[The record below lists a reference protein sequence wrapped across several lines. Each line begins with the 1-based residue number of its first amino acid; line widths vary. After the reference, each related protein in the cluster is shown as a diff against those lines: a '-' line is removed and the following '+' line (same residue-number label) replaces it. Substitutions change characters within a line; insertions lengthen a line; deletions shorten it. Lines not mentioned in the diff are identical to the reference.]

1 MSGGAKLRLSLA
13 ARVVN
18 QAGEPVGHLNEV
30 VVEIASRRIAGFHI
44 MSDEVV
50 PRELFVMAGQ
60 VAQFDAEQLTLG
72 LSDEE
77 FVALPEARQQLFV
90 APDQDLDEE
99 IADAES
105 ANASAV
111 KPDPDERPVPTGL
124 PGIALTA
131 NLLIPMAIERS
142 IMDEG
147 QIALRDGM
155 RILSG
160 DGEEIGH
167 LGGVVIDNEAR
178 LIALALGDES
188 GTTIDYRLLGSV
200 DDDANELALL
210 TDEQIAAE
218 ESNDGE
224 MAATGE
230 TAVQS

>member
-1 MSGGAKLRLSLA
+1 MTGEAELRLSLA

-18 QAGEPVGHLNEV
+18 REGEPIGRLNEV
-30 VVEIASRRIAGFHI
+30 VVEIESRRIAGFHI

-60 VAQFDAEQLTLG
+60 VAEFDAAQLTLD

-90 APDQDLDEE
+90 APDQDLDAE
-99 IADAES
+99 IANAES
-105 ANASAV
+105 ANASAA

-131 NLLIPMAIERS
+131 NLLIPMAVERS
-142 IMDEG
+142 IMDEE
-147 QIALRDGM
+147 QIALRHGM
-155 RILSG
+155 RVLSG

-167 LGGVVIDNEAR
+167 LGGVVVDDEAR
-178 LIALALGDES
+178 LLALALGDES
-188 GTTIDYRLLGSV
+188 GETIDYRLIGSI

-210 TDEQIAAE
+210 TDEQVAE
-218 ESNDGE
+218 EDEAPEAIAPAPEG
-224 MAATGE
+224 
-230 TAVQS
+230 

>member
-1 MSGGAKLRLSLA
+1 MSGEAELRLSLA

-18 QAGEPVGHLNEV
+18 RAGEPIGRLNEV
-30 VVEIASRRIAGFHI
+30 VVEIESRRVAGFHI

-60 VAQFDAEQLTLG
+60 VAEFSAEQLTLD

-90 APDQDLDEE
+90 APDQDLDAE

-105 ANASAV
+105 ADASAV

-142 IMDEG
+142 IMDDE

-167 LGGVVIDNEAR
+167 LGGVVIDSEAR
-178 LIALALGDES
+178 LLALALGDES
-188 GTTIDYRLLGSV
+188 GETIDYRLIGSI

-210 TDEQIAAE
+210 TDEQVAAA
-218 ESNDGE
+218 G
-224 MAATGE
+224 GE
-230 TAVQS
+230 TPEAIAPTPQR

>member
-1 MSGGAKLRLSLA
+1 MTGEAELRLSLA

-18 QAGEPVGHLNEV
+18 REGEPIGRLNEV
-30 VVEIASRRIAGFHI
+30 VVEIESRRIAGFHI

-60 VAQFDAEQLTLG
+60 VAEFDAAQLTLD

-90 APDQDLDEE
+90 APDQDLDAE
-99 IADAES
+99 IANAES
-105 ANASAV
+105 ANASAA

-131 NLLIPMAIERS
+131 NLLIPMAVERS
-142 IMDEG
+142 IMDEE
-147 QIALRDGM
+147 QIALRHGM
-155 RILSG
+155 RVLSG

-167 LGGVVIDNEAR
+167 LGGVVVDDEAR
-178 LIALALGDES
+178 LLALALGDES
-188 GTTIDYRLLGSV
+188 GETIDYRLIGSI

-210 TDEQIAAE
+210 TDEQVAE
-218 ESNDGE
+218 ED
-224 MAATGE
+224 E
-230 TAVQS
+230 TPEAIAPAPEG